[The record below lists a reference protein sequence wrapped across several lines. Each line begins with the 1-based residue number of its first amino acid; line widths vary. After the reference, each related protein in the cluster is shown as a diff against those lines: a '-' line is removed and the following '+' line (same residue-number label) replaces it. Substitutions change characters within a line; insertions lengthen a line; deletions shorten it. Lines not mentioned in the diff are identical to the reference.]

1 MDAATLE
8 IVRNYFSAI
17 GTAMSR
23 VIERTSYSTYI
34 SESADFATAL
44 STPDGDF
51 FAYPASAGVTN
62 FLGLTLTK
70 AIESAGGNESM
81 KEGDILITN
90 DPYTTDGLSTHL
102 PDVHIFKPVFYNG
115 ELICYAWCFVHTADI
130 GGSVPSSLTPAAT
143 DIQMEGLR
151 IPPVRLYTEG
161 KLNNDIR
168 SIYLSASRMPT
179 MMLGDLNG
187 MISAVNTAEKRMI
200 EVVEKFGVDVVKEAS
215 KELLL
220 LTEKRTRKIFD
231 KIPDG
236 EYEFSDYLDDDVE
249 TTVPLRV
256 SVIVKVEG
264 SDITLDFSKCDP
276 QVRTAFNL
284 ITGGSK
290 HSYLYQGLLSHII
303 SEDPYIPFNGGLT
316 FPIHVIAPEG
326 TLVNAQYPCAGGLRH
341 PISLR
346 LYSAVQGALAKVIPD
361 HLQAAGGGQ
370 VAVTTLSLPDLK
382 RGGAY
387 SANVIEPL
395 GGGGG
400 AQYKFDGVNGIDAA
414 VSFIRNTPIES
425 LEQRTDI
432 LIHKYKFIENTGGA
446 GKYRGGASICLEF
459 EPLREGAIVGARG
472 QERMSFEP
480 WGLNGG
486 KAGKLGHVVLNPGT
500 DSEQEL
506 SKLKML
512 PVEKNDVISFR
523 TPSGGGW
530 GNPLERDVELV
541 LKDVKEELVDI
552 EHAKSDYGVVIINE
566 NGELSVD
573 NAETDK
579 LRESLLNNSAPSD
592 TTNSTNIDLGP
603 SREKYES
610 VWSKE
615 ASDTLALLLQKL
627 PSSVRSTY
635 KHKAHSYFDGHA
647 GAISA
652 LEIEKW
658 FSTVQ

>member
-81 KEGDILITN
+81 KDGDIIITN

-102 PDVHIFKPVFYNG
+102 PDVHIFKPIFYKG

-151 IPPVRLYTEG
+151 IPPVRLYNEG
-161 KLNNDIR
+161 KLNKDIR
-168 SIYLSASRMPT
+168 DIYLSASRMPT

-187 MISAVNTAEKRMI
+187 MISAVNTAQKRMI
-200 EVVEKFGVDVVKEAS
+200 EVIDKFGVDVVREAS

-220 LTEKRTRKIFD
+220 LSEKRTRNIFS

-249 TTVPLRV
+249 TTIPLRV
-256 SVIVKVEG
+256 SVIVKVDG

-326 TLVNAQYPCAGGLRH
+326 SLVNAQYPAAGGLRH

-346 LYSAVQGALAKVIPD
+346 LYSAVQGALAQVIPD

-370 VAVTTLSLPDLK
+370 VAVTTLSLPDIK

-387 SANVIEPL
+387 AATVIEPL

-400 AQYKFDGVNGIDAA
+400 AQNEYDGINGIDAA

-425 LEQRTDI
+425 LEERCDI
-432 LIHKYKFIENTGGA
+432 LIHSYKFIPNTGGA
-446 GKYRGGASICLEF
+446 GKYRGGCSISLEF

-486 KAGKLGHVVLNPGT
+486 KAGQSGHVVLAPGT
-500 DSEQEL
+500 ENEQEL

-512 PVEKNDVISFR
+512 PVEKNTVISFR

-530 GNPLERDVELV
+530 GNPIERDSAAV
-541 LKDVKEELVDI
+541 LKDVIEGLVDT
-552 EHAKSDYGVVIINE
+552 EHAKSEYGVVIAEDND
-566 NGELSVD
+566 ELIVD
-573 NAETDK
+573 EKATQL
-579 LRESLLNNSAPSD
+579 LRDEMSQKSDGNN
-592 TTNSTNIDLGP
+592 NIDFGQ
-603 SREKYES
+603 SRRKYES
-610 VWSKE
+610 VWTPE
-615 ASDTLALLLQKL
+615 ASDKLAVLLQKL
-627 PSSVRSTY
+627 PASIRSSA
-635 KHKAHSYFDGHA
+635 KIQAHKYFEDHD
-647 GAISA
+647 GAISVN
-652 LEIEKW
+652 EIEDW
-658 FSTVQ
+658 AANLL